1 MGAETNA
8 ATTTETTEETKQ
20 AQAPAADGEGAN
32 KGATNAT
39 TQTEPKQE
47 DNKQQ
52 PKYTDA
58 DVDEI
63 VSRRLA
69 KWEKQ
74 QASKVEEAAKLAEM
88 NAQQKAEYER
98 DKVQKELDEYKRR
111 DTVNAM
117 VAESRRQLSEQGITV
132 IDDILT
138 RLMDET
144 AEETKASVDAFSTA
158 FTAAVEDAVKKKLA
172 GKAPAASV
180 ATKTMTKFSYQSEC
194 HCAKTKE
201 KGLLKGQV
209 SILRSPRQTQGGYE
223 SNPLRGASLS
233 IRGG

>member
-8 ATTTETTEETKQ
+8 ATTTETTEEAKQ
-20 AQAPAADGEGAN
+20 TQASVVDGEGAN
-32 KGATNAT
+32 KDATNT
-39 TQTEPKQE
+39 TAQSEPKQD

-63 VSRRLA
+63 VSKRLA

-74 QASKVEEAAKLAEM
+74 QAAKVEEAAKLAEM

-132 IDDILT
+132 SDDILA
-138 RLMDET
+138 RLVGET

-158 FTAAVEDAVKKKLA
+158 FTAAVEDAVKKQLA
-172 GKAPAASV
+172 GKAPAAGV
-180 ATKTMTKFSYQSEC
+180 ATKTMTKEEILAIKDPIVRQ
-194 HCAKTKE
+194 AAIRDNI
-201 KGLLKGQV
+201 GLF
-209 SILRSPRQTQGGYE
+209 
-223 SNPLRGASLS
+223 N
-233 IRGG
+233 

>member
-20 AQAPAADGEGAN
+20 AQAPVVDGEGAN
-32 KGATNAT
+32 NDATTT
-39 TQTEPKQE
+39 TQTEPKQ

-63 VSRRLA
+63 VSKRLA

-74 QASKVEEAAKLAEM
+74 QAAKVEEAAKLAEM

-117 VAESRRQLSEQGITV
+117 VAESRRQLSEQGIAV
-132 IDDILT
+132 SDDILA
-138 RLMDET
+138 RLVGET

-158 FTAAVEDAVKKKLA
+158 FTAAVEDAVKKQLA
-172 GKAPAASV
+172 GKAPAAGV
-180 ATKTMTKFSYQSEC
+180 ATKTMTKEEILAIKDPITRQ
-194 HCAKTKE
+194 AAIRDNI
-201 KGLLKGQV
+201 GLFV
-209 SILRSPRQTQGGYE
+209 
-223 SNPLRGASLS
+223 
-233 IRGG
+233 

>member
-20 AQAPAADGEGAN
+20 AQTPVVDGEGAN
-32 KGATNAT
+32 KDAATT
-39 TQTEPKQE
+39 TQTEPKQ

-63 VSRRLA
+63 VSKRLA

-74 QASKVEEAAKLAEM
+74 QAAKVEEAAKLAEM

-117 VAESRRQLSEQGITV
+117 VAESRRQLSEQGIAV
-132 IDDILT
+132 SDDILV
-138 RLMDET
+138 RLVGET

-158 FTAAVEDAVKKKLA
+158 FTAAVEDAVKKQLA
-172 GKAPAASV
+172 GKAPAAGV
-180 ATKTMTKFSYQSEC
+180 ATKTMTKEEILAIKDPIARQ
-194 HCAKTKE
+194 AAIRDNI
-201 KGLLKGQV
+201 GLFV
-209 SILRSPRQTQGGYE
+209 
-223 SNPLRGASLS
+223 
-233 IRGG
+233 

>member
-8 ATTTETTEETKQ
+8 ATTTETAEETKQ
-20 AQAPAADGEGAN
+20 AQAPVVDGEGAN
-32 KGATNAT
+32 KQATAT
-39 TQTEPKQE
+39 TQTEPKQ
-47 DNKQQ
+47 DNNKQQ

-63 VSRRLA
+63 VSKRLA

-74 QASKVEEAAKLAEM
+74 QAAKVEEAAKLAEM

-117 VAESRRQLSEQGITV
+117 VAESRRQLSEQGIAV
-132 IDDILT
+132 SDDILT
-138 RLMDET
+138 RLVGET

-158 FTAAVEDAVKKKLA
+158 FTAAVEDAVKKQLA
-172 GKAPAASV
+172 GKAPAAGV
-180 ATKTMTKFSYQSEC
+180 ATKTMTKEEILAIKDPIARQ
-194 HCAKTKE
+194 AAIRDNI
-201 KGLLKGQV
+201 GLFV
-209 SILRSPRQTQGGYE
+209 
-223 SNPLRGASLS
+223 
-233 IRGG
+233 

>member
-8 ATTTETTEETKQ
+8 ATTTETAEETKQ
-20 AQAPAADGEGAN
+20 AQAPVVDGEGAN
-32 KGATNAT
+32 KDAAT
-39 TQTEPKQE
+39 TQTEPKQ

-63 VSRRLA
+63 VSKRLA

-74 QASKVEEAAKLAEM
+74 QAAKVEEAAKLAEM

-117 VAESRRQLSEQGITV
+117 VAESRRQLSEQGIAV
-132 IDDILT
+132 SDDILT
-138 RLMDET
+138 RLVGET

-158 FTAAVEDAVKKKLA
+158 FTAAVEDAVKKQLA
-172 GKAPAASV
+172 GKAPAAGV
-180 ATKTMTKFSYQSEC
+180 ATKTMTKEEILAIKDPITRQ
-194 HCAKTKE
+194 AAIRDNI
-201 KGLLKGQV
+201 GLFV
-209 SILRSPRQTQGGYE
+209 
-223 SNPLRGASLS
+223 
-233 IRGG
+233 

>member
-8 ATTTETTEETKQ
+8 ATTTETTEPTTQQ
-20 AQAPAADGEGAN
+20 AQAPVVDGEGAN
-32 KGATNAT
+32 KGATTT
-39 TQTEPKQE
+39 TQTEPKQD

-63 VSRRLA
+63 VSKRLA

-74 QASKVEEAAKLAEM
+74 QAAKVEEAAKLAEM

-132 IDDILT
+132 SDDILT
-138 RLMDET
+138 RLVGET
-144 AEETKASVDAFSTA
+144 AEETKASVDAFSAA
-158 FTAAVEDAVKKKLA
+158 FTAAVEDAVKKQLA
-172 GKAPAASV
+172 GKAPAAGV
-180 ATKTMTKFSYQSEC
+180 ATKTMTKEEILAIKDPIVRQ
-194 HCAKTKE
+194 AAIRDNI
-201 KGLLKGQV
+201 GLF
-209 SILRSPRQTQGGYE
+209 
-223 SNPLRGASLS
+223 N
-233 IRGG
+233 

>member
-20 AQAPAADGEGAN
+20 TQAPVVDGEGAN
-32 KGATNAT
+32 KDAAT
-39 TQTEPKQE
+39 TQTEPKQ

-63 VSRRLA
+63 VSKRLA

-74 QASKVEEAAKLAEM
+74 QAAKVEEAAKLAEM

-98 DKVQKELDEYKRR
+98 DKVQKELDEYRRR

-117 VAESRRQLSEQGITV
+117 VAESRRQLSEQGIAV
-132 IDDILT
+132 SDDILA
-138 RLMDET
+138 RLVGET
-144 AEETKASVDAFSTA
+144 AEETKASIDAFSTA
-158 FTAAVEDAVKKKLA
+158 FTAAVEDAVKKQLA
-172 GKAPAASV
+172 GKAPAAGV
-180 ATKTMTKFSYQSEC
+180 ATKTMTKEEILAIKDPIVRQ
-194 HCAKTKE
+194 AAIRDNI
-201 KGLLKGQV
+201 GLFV
-209 SILRSPRQTQGGYE
+209 
-223 SNPLRGASLS
+223 
-233 IRGG
+233 

>member
-8 ATTTETTEETKQ
+8 ATTTETAEETKQ
-20 AQAPAADGEGAN
+20 AQAPVVDGEGAN
-32 KGATNAT
+32 KDAAT
-39 TQTEPKQE
+39 TQTEPKQD

-63 VSRRLA
+63 VSKRLA

-74 QASKVEEAAKLAEM
+74 QAAKVEEAAKLAEM

-132 IDDILT
+132 SDDILA
-138 RLMDET
+138 RLVGDT

-158 FTAAVEDAVKKKLA
+158 FTAAVEDAVKKQLA
-172 GKAPAASV
+172 GKAPAAGV
-180 ATKTMTKFSYQSEC
+180 ATKTMTKEEILAIKDPIARQ
-194 HCAKTKE
+194 AAIRDNI
-201 KGLLKGQV
+201 GLFV
-209 SILRSPRQTQGGYE
+209 
-223 SNPLRGASLS
+223 
-233 IRGG
+233 

>member
-8 ATTTETTEETKQ
+8 ATTTETAEETKQ
-20 AQAPAADGEGAN
+20 AQAPAVDGEGAN
-32 KGATNAT
+32 KDATTT
-39 TQTEPKQE
+39 TQTEPKQ

-63 VSRRLA
+63 VSKRLA

-74 QASKVEEAAKLAEM
+74 QAAKVEEAAKLAEM

-117 VAESRRQLSEQGITV
+117 VAESRRQLSEQGIAV
-132 IDDILT
+132 SDDILA
-138 RLMDET
+138 RLVGET

-158 FTAAVEDAVKKKLA
+158 FTAAVEDAVKKQLA
-172 GKAPAASV
+172 GKAPAAGV
-180 ATKTMTKFSYQSEC
+180 ATKTMTKEEILAIKDPITRQ
-194 HCAKTKE
+194 AAIRDNI
-201 KGLLKGQV
+201 GLFV
-209 SILRSPRQTQGGYE
+209 
-223 SNPLRGASLS
+223 
-233 IRGG
+233 

>member
-20 AQAPAADGEGAN
+20 AQAPVVDGEGAN
-32 KGATNAT
+32 KDAAT
-39 TQTEPKQE
+39 TQTEPKQ

-63 VSRRLA
+63 VSKRLA

-74 QASKVEEAAKLAEM
+74 QAAKVEEAAKLAEM

-117 VAESRRQLSEQGITV
+117 VAESRRQLSEQGIAV
-132 IDDILT
+132 SDDILA
-138 RLMDET
+138 RLVGET

-158 FTAAVEDAVKKKLA
+158 FTAAVEDAVKKQLA
-172 GKAPAASV
+172 GKAPAAGV
-180 ATKTMTKFSYQSEC
+180 ATKTMTKEEILAIKDPIVRQAAIRENI
-194 HCAKTKE
+194 
-201 KGLLKGQV
+201 GLF
-209 SILRSPRQTQGGYE
+209 
-223 SNPLRGASLS
+223 N
-233 IRGG
+233 

>member
-20 AQAPAADGEGAN
+20 VQAPIVDGEGAN
-32 KGATNAT
+32 KDATT
-39 TQTEPKQE
+39 TQTEPKQ

-63 VSRRLA
+63 VSKRLA

-74 QASKVEEAAKLAEM
+74 QAAKVEEAAKLAEM

-117 VAESRRQLSEQGITV
+117 VAESRRQLSEQGIAV
-132 IDDILT
+132 SDDILV
-138 RLMDET
+138 RLVGET

-158 FTAAVEDAVKKKLA
+158 FTAAVEDAVKKQLA
-172 GKAPAASV
+172 GKAPAAGV
-180 ATKTMTKFSYQSEC
+180 ATKTMTKEEILAIKDPITRQ
-194 HCAKTKE
+194 AAIRDNI
-201 KGLLKGQV
+201 GLFV
-209 SILRSPRQTQGGYE
+209 
-223 SNPLRGASLS
+223 
-233 IRGG
+233 

>member
-8 ATTTETTEETKQ
+8 GTTTETTEETKQ
-20 AQAPAADGEGAN
+20 AQAPVVDGEGAN
-32 KGATNAT
+32 KDAATTT
-39 TQTEPKQE
+39 TQTEPKQ

-63 VSRRLA
+63 VSKRLA

-74 QASKVEEAAKLAEM
+74 QAAKVEEAAKLAEM

-117 VAESRRQLSEQGITV
+117 VAESRRQLSEQGIAV
-132 IDDILT
+132 SDDILA
-138 RLMDET
+138 RLVGET

-158 FTAAVEDAVKKKLA
+158 FTAAVEDAVKKQLA
-172 GKAPAASV
+172 GKAPAAGV
-180 ATKTMTKFSYQSEC
+180 ATKTMTKEEILAIKDPITRQ
-194 HCAKTKE
+194 AAIRDNI
-201 KGLLKGQV
+201 GLFV
-209 SILRSPRQTQGGYE
+209 
-223 SNPLRGASLS
+223 
-233 IRGG
+233 

>member
-20 AQAPAADGEGAN
+20 AQAPVVDGEGAN
-32 KGATNAT
+32 KDATTT
-39 TQTEPKQE
+39 TQTETKQ

-63 VSRRLA
+63 VSKRLA

-74 QASKVEEAAKLAEM
+74 QAAKVEEAAKLAEM

-117 VAESRRQLSEQGITV
+117 VAESRRQLSEQGIAV
-132 IDDILT
+132 SDDILA
-138 RLMDET
+138 RLVGET

-158 FTAAVEDAVKKKLA
+158 FTAAVEDAVKKQLA
-172 GKAPAASV
+172 GKAPAAGV
-180 ATKTMTKFSYQSEC
+180 ATKTMTKEEILAIKDPITRQ
-194 HCAKTKE
+194 AAIRDNI
-201 KGLLKGQV
+201 GLF
-209 SILRSPRQTQGGYE
+209 I
-223 SNPLRGASLS
+223 
-233 IRGG
+233 

>member
-20 AQAPAADGEGAN
+20 AQAPVVDGEGAN
-32 KGATNAT
+32 KDAAT
-39 TQTEPKQE
+39 TQTEPKQ

-63 VSRRLA
+63 VSKRLA

-74 QASKVEEAAKLAEM
+74 QAAKVEEAAKLAEM

-132 IDDILT
+132 SDDILA
-138 RLMDET
+138 RLVGET

-158 FTAAVEDAVKKKLA
+158 FTAAVEDAVKKQLA
-172 GKAPAASV
+172 GKAPAAGV
-180 ATKTMTKFSYQSEC
+180 ATKTMTKEEILAIKDPITRQ
-194 HCAKTKE
+194 AAIRDNI
-201 KGLLKGQV
+201 GLFV
-209 SILRSPRQTQGGYE
+209 
-223 SNPLRGASLS
+223 
-233 IRGG
+233 

>member
-8 ATTTETTEETKQ
+8 ATTTETAEETKQ
-20 AQAPAADGEGAN
+20 AQAPAVDGEGAN
-32 KGATNAT
+32 KDAT
-39 TQTEPKQE
+39 TTTQPEPKQ

-63 VSRRLA
+63 VSKRLA

-74 QASKVEEAAKLAEM
+74 QAAKVEEAAKLAEM

-132 IDDILT
+132 SDDILA
-138 RLMDET
+138 RLVGET

-158 FTAAVEDAVKKKLA
+158 FTAAVEDAVKKQLA
-172 GKAPAASV
+172 GKAPAAGV
-180 ATKTMTKFSYQSEC
+180 ATKTMTKEEILAIKDPIARQ
-194 HCAKTKE
+194 AAIRDNI
-201 KGLLKGQV
+201 GLFV
-209 SILRSPRQTQGGYE
+209 
-223 SNPLRGASLS
+223 
-233 IRGG
+233 

>member
-1 MGAETNA
+1 MGAETTNA
-8 ATTTETTEETKQ
+8 ATTTETAEETKQ
-20 AQAPAADGEGAN
+20 AQAPAVDGEGAN
-32 KGATNAT
+32 KDAAT
-39 TQTEPKQE
+39 TQTEPKQ

-63 VSRRLA
+63 VSKRLA

-74 QASKVEEAAKLAEM
+74 QAAKVEEAAKLAEM

-117 VAESRRQLSEQGITV
+117 VAESRRQLSEQGIAV
-132 IDDILT
+132 SDDILA
-138 RLMDET
+138 RLVGET

-158 FTAAVEDAVKKKLA
+158 FTAAVEDAVKKQLA
-172 GKAPAASV
+172 GKAPAAGV
-180 ATKTMTKFSYQSEC
+180 ATKTMTKEEILAIKDPIARQ
-194 HCAKTKE
+194 AAIRDNI
-201 KGLLKGQV
+201 GLF
-209 SILRSPRQTQGGYE
+209 I
-223 SNPLRGASLS
+223 
-233 IRGG
+233 

>member
-8 ATTTETTEETKQ
+8 AITTETTEETKQ
-20 AQAPAADGEGAN
+20 AQAPVVDGEGAN
-32 KGATNAT
+32 KDAAT
-39 TQTEPKQE
+39 TQTEPKQ

-63 VSRRLA
+63 VSKRLA

-74 QASKVEEAAKLAEM
+74 QAAKVEEAAKLAEM

-117 VAESRRQLSEQGITV
+117 VAESRRQLSEQGIAV
-132 IDDILT
+132 SDDILA
-138 RLMDET
+138 RLVGET

-158 FTAAVEDAVKKKLA
+158 FTAAVEDAVKKQLA
-172 GKAPAASV
+172 GKAPAAGV
-180 ATKTMTKFSYQSEC
+180 ATKTMTKEEILAIKDPITRQ
-194 HCAKTKE
+194 AAIRDNI
-201 KGLLKGQV
+201 GLFV
-209 SILRSPRQTQGGYE
+209 
-223 SNPLRGASLS
+223 
-233 IRGG
+233 

>member
-20 AQAPAADGEGAN
+20 AQASVVDGEGAN
-32 KGATNAT
+32 KDAAT
-39 TQTEPKQE
+39 TQTEPKQD

-63 VSRRLA
+63 VSKRLA

-74 QASKVEEAAKLAEM
+74 QAAKVEEAAKLAEM

-132 IDDILT
+132 SDDILA
-138 RLMDET
+138 RLVGET

-158 FTAAVEDAVKKKLA
+158 FTAAVEDAVKKQLA
-172 GKAPAASV
+172 GKAPAAGV
-180 ATKTMTKFSYQSEC
+180 ATKTMTKE
-194 HCAKTKE
+194 E
-201 KGLLKGQV
+201 
-209 SILRSPRQTQGGYE
+209 ILAIKDPIVRQT
-223 SNPLRGASLS
+223 A
-233 IRGG
+233 IRDNIGLFN

>member
-20 AQAPAADGEGAN
+20 TQAPAVDGDGAN
-32 KGATNAT
+32 KDATTTT
-39 TQTEPKQE
+39 TQTEPKQ

-63 VSRRLA
+63 VSKRLA

-74 QASKVEEAAKLAEM
+74 QAAKVEEAAKLAEM

-117 VAESRRQLSEQGITV
+117 VAESRRQLSEQGIAV
-132 IDDILT
+132 SDDILT
-138 RLMDET
+138 RLVGET

-158 FTAAVEDAVKKKLA
+158 FTAAVEDAVKKQLA
-172 GKAPAASV
+172 GKAPAAGV
-180 ATKTMTKFSYQSEC
+180 ATKTMTKEEILAIKDPIARQ
-194 HCAKTKE
+194 AAIRDNI
-201 KGLLKGQV
+201 GLFV
-209 SILRSPRQTQGGYE
+209 
-223 SNPLRGASLS
+223 
-233 IRGG
+233 

>member
-8 ATTTETTEETKQ
+8 ATTTETTEPTTQQ
-20 AQAPAADGEGAN
+20 AQAPAVDGEGAN
-32 KGATNAT
+32 KDAATTT
-39 TQTEPKQE
+39 TQTEPKQD

-63 VSRRLA
+63 VSKRLA

-74 QASKVEEAAKLAEM
+74 QAAKVEEAAKLAEM

-132 IDDILT
+132 SDDILA
-138 RLMDET
+138 RLVGET

-158 FTAAVEDAVKKKLA
+158 FTAAVEDAVKRQLA
-172 GKAPAASV
+172 GKAPAAGV
-180 ATKTMTKFSYQSEC
+180 ATKTMTKEEILAIKDPIVRQ
-194 HCAKTKE
+194 AAIRDNI
-201 KGLLKGQV
+201 GLF
-209 SILRSPRQTQGGYE
+209 
-223 SNPLRGASLS
+223 N
-233 IRGG
+233 

>member
-20 AQAPAADGEGAN
+20 AQAPVMDGEGAN
-32 KGATNAT
+32 KDAAT
-39 TQTEPKQE
+39 TQAEPKQ
-47 DNKQQ
+47 DGNKQQ

-63 VSRRLA
+63 VSKRLA

-74 QASKVEEAAKLAEM
+74 QAAKVEEAAKLAEM

-117 VAESRRQLSEQGITV
+117 VAESRRQLSEQGIAV
-132 IDDILT
+132 SDDILA
-138 RLMDET
+138 RLVGET

-158 FTAAVEDAVKKKLA
+158 FTAAVEDAVKKQLA
-172 GKAPAASV
+172 GKAPAAGV
-180 ATKTMTKFSYQSEC
+180 ATKTMTKEEILAIKDPITRQ
-194 HCAKTKE
+194 AAIRDNI
-201 KGLLKGQV
+201 GLFV
-209 SILRSPRQTQGGYE
+209 
-223 SNPLRGASLS
+223 
-233 IRGG
+233 

>member
-8 ATTTETTEETKQ
+8 ATTTETAEETKQ
-20 AQAPAADGEGAN
+20 AQAPVVDGEGAN
-32 KGATNAT
+32 KDAAT
-39 TQTEPKQE
+39 TQTEPKQ

-63 VSRRLA
+63 VSKRLA

-74 QASKVEEAAKLAEM
+74 QAAKVEEAAKLAEM

-117 VAESRRQLSEQGITV
+117 VAESRRQLSEQGIAV
-132 IDDILT
+132 SDDILA
-138 RLMDET
+138 RLVGET

-158 FTAAVEDAVKKKLA
+158 FTAAVEDAVKKQLA
-172 GKAPAASV
+172 GKAPAAGV
-180 ATKTMTKFSYQSEC
+180 ATKTMTKEEILAIKDPIARQ
-194 HCAKTKE
+194 AAIRDNI
-201 KGLLKGQV
+201 GLF
-209 SILRSPRQTQGGYE
+209 I
-223 SNPLRGASLS
+223 
-233 IRGG
+233 

>member
-8 ATTTETTEETKQ
+8 ATTTETTEPTTQQ
-20 AQAPAADGEGAN
+20 AQAPVVDGEGAN
-32 KGATNAT
+32 KDAAT
-39 TQTEPKQE
+39 TQTEPKQ

-63 VSRRLA
+63 VSKRLA

-74 QASKVEEAAKLAEM
+74 QAAKVEEAAKLAEM

-117 VAESRRQLSEQGITV
+117 VAESRRQLSEQGIAV
-132 IDDILT
+132 SDDILA
-138 RLMDET
+138 RLVGET

-158 FTAAVEDAVKKKLA
+158 FTAAVEDAVKKQLA
-172 GKAPAASV
+172 GKAPAAGV
-180 ATKTMTKFSYQSEC
+180 ATKTMTKEEILAIKDPIARQ
-194 HCAKTKE
+194 AAIRDNI
-201 KGLLKGQV
+201 GLFV
-209 SILRSPRQTQGGYE
+209 
-223 SNPLRGASLS
+223 
-233 IRGG
+233 

>member
-20 AQAPAADGEGAN
+20 TQASVVDGEGAN
-32 KGATNAT
+32 KDAAT
-39 TQTEPKQE
+39 TTTQPEPKQ

-63 VSRRLA
+63 VSKRLA

-74 QASKVEEAAKLAEM
+74 QAAKVEEAAKLAEM

-117 VAESRRQLSEQGITV
+117 VAESRRQLSEQGIAV
-132 IDDILT
+132 SDDILA
-138 RLMDET
+138 RLVGET

-158 FTAAVEDAVKKKLA
+158 FTAAVEDAVKKQLA
-172 GKAPAASV
+172 GKAPAAGV
-180 ATKTMTKFSYQSEC
+180 ATKTMTKEEILAIKDPIARQ
-194 HCAKTKE
+194 AAIRDNI
-201 KGLLKGQV
+201 GLFV
-209 SILRSPRQTQGGYE
+209 
-223 SNPLRGASLS
+223 
-233 IRGG
+233 

>member
-8 ATTTETTEETKQ
+8 TTTTETTEPTQQ
-20 AQAPAADGEGAN
+20 AQTSVVDGEGTN
-32 KGATNAT
+32 KNATNT
-39 TQTEPKQE
+39 TAQTEPKQ
-47 DNKQQ
+47 DDNNKQQ

-63 VSRRLA
+63 VSKRLA

-74 QASKVEEAAKLAEM
+74 QAAKVEEAAKLAEM

-117 VAESRRQLSEQGITV
+117 VAESRRQLSEQGIAV
-132 IDDILT
+132 SDDILA
-138 RLMDET
+138 RLVGET

-158 FTAAVEDAVKKKLA
+158 FTAAVEDAVKKQLA
-172 GKAPAASV
+172 GKAPAAGV
-180 ATKTMTKFSYQSEC
+180 ATKTMTKEEILAIKDPITRQ
-194 HCAKTKE
+194 AAIRDNI
-201 KGLLKGQV
+201 GLFV
-209 SILRSPRQTQGGYE
+209 
-223 SNPLRGASLS
+223 
-233 IRGG
+233 

>member
-8 ATTTETTEETKQ
+8 ATTTETAEETKQ
-20 AQAPAADGEGAN
+20 AQAPAVDGEGAN
-32 KGATNAT
+32 KDATNTT

-47 DNKQQ
+47 DKQQ

-63 VSRRLA
+63 VSKRLA

-74 QASKVEEAAKLAEM
+74 QAAKVEEAAKLAEM

-132 IDDILT
+132 SDDILA
-138 RLMDET
+138 RLVGET

-158 FTAAVEDAVKKKLA
+158 FTAAVEDAVKKQLA
-172 GKAPAASV
+172 GKAPAAGV
-180 ATKTMTKFSYQSEC
+180 ATKTMTKEEILAIKDPITRQ
-194 HCAKTKE
+194 AAIRDNI
-201 KGLLKGQV
+201 GLF
-209 SILRSPRQTQGGYE
+209 I
-223 SNPLRGASLS
+223 
-233 IRGG
+233 

>member
-8 ATTTETTEETKQ
+8 ATTTETAEETKQ
-20 AQAPAADGEGAN
+20 AQAPVVDGEGAN
-32 KGATNAT
+32 KGATTT
-39 TQTEPKQE
+39 TQTEPKKD

-63 VSRRLA
+63 VSKRLA

-74 QASKVEEAAKLAEM
+74 QAAKVEEAAKLAEM

-132 IDDILT
+132 SDDILT
-138 RLMDET
+138 RLVGET

-158 FTAAVEDAVKKKLA
+158 FTAAVEDAVKKQLA
-172 GKAPAASV
+172 GKAPAAGV
-180 ATKTMTKFSYQSEC
+180 ATKTMTKEEILAIKDPIARQ
-194 HCAKTKE
+194 AAIRDNI
-201 KGLLKGQV
+201 GLFV
-209 SILRSPRQTQGGYE
+209 
-223 SNPLRGASLS
+223 
-233 IRGG
+233 

>member
-8 ATTTETTEETKQ
+8 ATTTETAEETKQ
-20 AQAPAADGEGAN
+20 AQAPVVDGEGAN
-32 KGATNAT
+32 KDAAT
-39 TQTEPKQE
+39 TQTEPKQ

-63 VSRRLA
+63 VSKRLA

-74 QASKVEEAAKLAEM
+74 QAAKVEEAAKLAEM

-117 VAESRRQLSEQGITV
+117 VAESRRQLSEQGIAV
-132 IDDILT
+132 SDDILA
-138 RLMDET
+138 RLVGET

-158 FTAAVEDAVKKKLA
+158 FAAAVEDAVKKQLA
-172 GKAPAASV
+172 GKAPAAGV
-180 ATKTMTKFSYQSEC
+180 ATKTMTKEEILAIKDPIARQ
-194 HCAKTKE
+194 AAIRDNI
-201 KGLLKGQV
+201 GLF
-209 SILRSPRQTQGGYE
+209 I
-223 SNPLRGASLS
+223 
-233 IRGG
+233 

>member
-1 MGAETNA
+1 MGAETDA
-8 ATTTETTEETKQ
+8 VTTTETTEETKQ
-20 AQAPAADGEGAN
+20 AQTTVVDGEGAN
-32 KGATNAT
+32 KNATAT
-39 TQTEPKQE
+39 TQTEQKQ

-63 VSRRLA
+63 VSKRLA

-74 QASKVEEAAKLAEM
+74 QAAKVEEAAKLAEM

-117 VAESRRQLSEQGITV
+117 VAESRRQLSEQGIAV
-132 IDDILT
+132 SDDILA
-138 RLMDET
+138 RLVGET

-158 FTAAVEDAVKKKLA
+158 FTAAVEDAVKKQLA
-172 GKAPAASV
+172 GKAPAAGV
-180 ATKTMTKFSYQSEC
+180 ATKTMTKEEILAIKDPITRQ
-194 HCAKTKE
+194 AAIRDNI
-201 KGLLKGQV
+201 GLFV
-209 SILRSPRQTQGGYE
+209 
-223 SNPLRGASLS
+223 
-233 IRGG
+233 

>member
-8 ATTTETTEETKQ
+8 ATTTETTEGTKQ
-20 AQAPAADGEGAN
+20 AQAPVVDGEGAN
-32 KGATNAT
+32 KDVTTT
-39 TQTEPKQE
+39 TQTEPKQ

-63 VSRRLA
+63 VSKRLA

-74 QASKVEEAAKLAEM
+74 QAAKVEEAAKLAEM

-117 VAESRRQLSEQGITV
+117 VAESRRQLSEQGIAV
-132 IDDILT
+132 SDDILA
-138 RLMDET
+138 RLVGET

-158 FTAAVEDAVKKKLA
+158 FTAAVEDAVKKQLA
-172 GKAPAASV
+172 GKAPAAGV
-180 ATKTMTKFSYQSEC
+180 ATKTMTKEEILAIKDPITRQ
-194 HCAKTKE
+194 AAIRDNI
-201 KGLLKGQV
+201 GLFV
-209 SILRSPRQTQGGYE
+209 
-223 SNPLRGASLS
+223 
-233 IRGG
+233 

>member
-20 AQAPAADGEGAN
+20 AQAPAVDGEGAN
-32 KGATNAT
+32 KNATNTT
-39 TQTEPKQE
+39 TQTEPKQ

-63 VSRRLA
+63 VSKRLA

-74 QASKVEEAAKLAEM
+74 QAAKVEEAAKLAEM

-132 IDDILT
+132 SDDILA
-138 RLMDET
+138 RLVGET

-158 FTAAVEDAVKKKLA
+158 FTAAVEDAVKKQLA
-172 GKAPAASV
+172 GKAPAAGV
-180 ATKTMTKFSYQSEC
+180 ATKTMTKEEILAIKDPIARQ
-194 HCAKTKE
+194 AAIRDNI
-201 KGLLKGQV
+201 GLFV
-209 SILRSPRQTQGGYE
+209 
-223 SNPLRGASLS
+223 
-233 IRGG
+233 

>member
-1 MGAETNA
+1 MGAEINA

-20 AQAPAADGEGAN
+20 AQAPVVDGEGAN
-32 KGATNAT
+32 KDATTTT
-39 TQTEPKQE
+39 TQTEPKQ

-63 VSRRLA
+63 VSKRLA

-74 QASKVEEAAKLAEM
+74 QAAKVEEAAKLAEM

-117 VAESRRQLSEQGITV
+117 VAESRRQLSEQGIAV
-132 IDDILT
+132 SDDILT
-138 RLMDET
+138 RLVGET
-144 AEETKASVDAFSTA
+144 AEETKASVDAFSMA
-158 FTAAVEDAVKKKLA
+158 FTAAVEDAVKKQLA
-172 GKAPAASV
+172 GKAPAAGV
-180 ATKTMTKFSYQSEC
+180 ATKTMTKEEILAIKDPIVRQ
-194 HCAKTKE
+194 AAIRDNI
-201 KGLLKGQV
+201 GLF
-209 SILRSPRQTQGGYE
+209 
-223 SNPLRGASLS
+223 N
-233 IRGG
+233 

>member
-20 AQAPAADGEGAN
+20 AQASVVDGEGAN
-32 KGATNAT
+32 KDATNT
-39 TQTEPKQE
+39 TAQTEPKQD

-63 VSRRLA
+63 VSKRLA

-74 QASKVEEAAKLAEM
+74 QAAKVEEAAKLAEM

-117 VAESRRQLSEQGITV
+117 VAESRRQLSEQGIAV
-132 IDDILT
+132 SDDILA
-138 RLMDET
+138 RLVGET

-158 FTAAVEDAVKKKLA
+158 FTAAVEDAVKKQLA
-172 GKAPAASV
+172 GKAPAAGV
-180 ATKTMTKFSYQSEC
+180 ATKTMTKEEILAIKDPITRQ
-194 HCAKTKE
+194 AAIRDNI
-201 KGLLKGQV
+201 GLFV
-209 SILRSPRQTQGGYE
+209 
-223 SNPLRGASLS
+223 
-233 IRGG
+233 

>member
-8 ATTTETTEETKQ
+8 ATTTETAEETKQ
-20 AQAPAADGEGAN
+20 AQAPVVDGEGAN
-32 KGATNAT
+32 KDATAT
-39 TQTEPKQE
+39 TQTEPKQ

-63 VSRRLA
+63 VSKRLA

-74 QASKVEEAAKLAEM
+74 QAAKVEEAAKLAEM

-117 VAESRRQLSEQGITV
+117 VAESRRQLSEQGIAV
-132 IDDILT
+132 SDDILA
-138 RLMDET
+138 RLVGET

-158 FTAAVEDAVKKKLA
+158 FTAAVEDAVKKQLA
-172 GKAPAASV
+172 GKAPAAGV
-180 ATKTMTKFSYQSEC
+180 ATKTMTKEEILAIKDPITRQ
-194 HCAKTKE
+194 AAIRDNI
-201 KGLLKGQV
+201 GLF
-209 SILRSPRQTQGGYE
+209 I
-223 SNPLRGASLS
+223 
-233 IRGG
+233 

>member
-8 ATTTETTEETKQ
+8 ATTTETTETTQQ
-20 AQAPAADGEGAN
+20 AQAPVVDSEGAN
-32 KGATNAT
+32 KDAATTT
-39 TQTEPKQE
+39 TQTEPKKS

-63 VSRRLA
+63 VSKRLA

-74 QASKVEEAAKLAEM
+74 QAAKVEEAAKLAEM

-117 VAESRRQLSEQGITV
+117 VAESRRQLSEQGIAV
-132 IDDILT
+132 SDDILA
-138 RLMDET
+138 RLVGET
-144 AEETKASVDAFSTA
+144 AEETKASVDAFSAA
-158 FTAAVEDAVKKKLA
+158 FTAAVEDAVKKQLA
-172 GKAPAASV
+172 GKAPAAGV
-180 ATKTMTKFSYQSEC
+180 ATKTMTKEEILAIKDPIARQ
-194 HCAKTKE
+194 AAIRDNI
-201 KGLLKGQV
+201 GLFV
-209 SILRSPRQTQGGYE
+209 
-223 SNPLRGASLS
+223 
-233 IRGG
+233 

>member
-8 ATTTETTEETKQ
+8 ATTTETTETAQQ
-20 AQAPAADGEGAN
+20 AQAPVVDGEGAN
-32 KGATNAT
+32 KDAATT
-39 TQTEPKQE
+39 TQTGPKQ

-63 VSRRLA
+63 VSKRLA

-74 QASKVEEAAKLAEM
+74 QAAKVEEAAKLAEM

-132 IDDILT
+132 SDDILA
-138 RLMDET
+138 RLVGET

-158 FTAAVEDAVKKKLA
+158 FTAAVEDAVKKQLA
-172 GKAPAASV
+172 GKAPAAGV
-180 ATKTMTKFSYQSEC
+180 ATKTMTKEEILAIKDPITRQ
-194 HCAKTKE
+194 AAIRDNI
-201 KGLLKGQV
+201 GLFV
-209 SILRSPRQTQGGYE
+209 
-223 SNPLRGASLS
+223 
-233 IRGG
+233 

>member
-8 ATTTETTEETKQ
+8 GTTTETAEETKQ
-20 AQAPAADGEGAN
+20 AQAPAVDGEGAN
-32 KGATNAT
+32 KDATTTT
-39 TQTEPKQE
+39 TQTEPKQD

-63 VSRRLA
+63 VSKRLA

-74 QASKVEEAAKLAEM
+74 QAAKVEEAAKLAEM

-117 VAESRRQLSEQGITV
+117 VAESRRQLSEQGIAV
-132 IDDILT
+132 SDDILA
-138 RLMDET
+138 RLVGET
-144 AEETKASVDAFSTA
+144 AEETKASVDAFSAA
-158 FTAAVEDAVKKKLA
+158 FTAAVEDAVKKQLA
-172 GKAPAASV
+172 GKAPAAGV
-180 ATKTMTKFSYQSEC
+180 ATKTMTKEEILAIKDPIARQ
-194 HCAKTKE
+194 AAIRDNI
-201 KGLLKGQV
+201 GLFV
-209 SILRSPRQTQGGYE
+209 
-223 SNPLRGASLS
+223 
-233 IRGG
+233 

>member
-20 AQAPAADGEGAN
+20 AQAPVVDGEGAN
-32 KGATNAT
+32 KDAATT
-39 TQTEPKQE
+39 TQTEPKQ

-63 VSRRLA
+63 VSKRLA

-74 QASKVEEAAKLAEM
+74 QAAKVEEAAKLAEM

-117 VAESRRQLSEQGITV
+117 VAESRRQLSEQGIAV
-132 IDDILT
+132 SDDILA
-138 RLMDET
+138 RLVGET

-158 FTAAVEDAVKKKLA
+158 FTAAVEDAVKKQLA
-172 GKAPAASV
+172 GKAPAAGV
-180 ATKTMTKFSYQSEC
+180 ATKTMTKEEILAIKDPITRQ
-194 HCAKTKE
+194 AAIRDNI
-201 KGLLKGQV
+201 GLFV
-209 SILRSPRQTQGGYE
+209 
-223 SNPLRGASLS
+223 
-233 IRGG
+233 

>member
-20 AQAPAADGEGAN
+20 AQAPVVAGEGAN
-32 KGATNAT
+32 KDATTT
-39 TQTEPKQE
+39 TQTEPKQ

-63 VSRRLA
+63 VSKRLA

-74 QASKVEEAAKLAEM
+74 QAAKVEEAAKLAEM

-117 VAESRRQLSEQGITV
+117 VAESRRQLSEQGIAV
-132 IDDILT
+132 SDDILA
-138 RLMDET
+138 RLVGET

-158 FTAAVEDAVKKKLA
+158 FTAAVEEAVKKQLA
-172 GKAPAASV
+172 GKAPAAGV
-180 ATKTMTKFSYQSEC
+180 ATKTMTKE
-194 HCAKTKE
+194 E
-201 KGLLKGQV
+201 
-209 SILRSPRQTQGGYE
+209 ILAIKDPIARQT
-223 SNPLRGASLS
+223 A
-233 IRGG
+233 IRDNIGLFV